1 MLIGIEREWRYH
13 TSSWVALIGRSPPLH
28 PARDRIAWPWFA
40 DDGTAISIA
49 PDHQHQ
55 DCLDVSYPF
64 VIDQNGRMRM
74 IAAAYNPKQR
84 QDHCRRIPCSTP
96 TNTTIAAV

>member
-1 MLIGIEREWRYH
+1 MLIGKERDWRYH

-40 DDGTAISIA
+40 GDGTAISLA
-49 PDHQHQ
+49 
-55 DCLDVSYPF
+55 
-64 VIDQNGRMRM
+64 VITSTRIVLTSLTFSSFTRNGRMRM
-74 IAAAYNPKQR
+74 IAVAYNPKQR
-84 QDHCRRIPCSTP
+84 QDHCGRIPCSTS